1 MPSDQDLGGKAI
13 KHFQSGYN
21 CAQSV
26 LLTLY
31 QYLEPEGNSDLIPK
45 IAAGFGGGI
54 GRCGSTCG
62 ALTGSIMAVGIKYA
76 SNEAGMDKRAETY
89 TKAKKLFKQF
99 ETQNGTVLCRDL
111 IKYDLSNHEQAAKA
125 RQEKVFE
132 KVCANLIKN
141 AIESFLAL
149 ENK

>member
-1 MPSDQDLGGKAI
+1 LSTDQALAEKAV
-13 KHFQSGYN
+13 KYFDSGYN

-31 QYLEPEGNSDLIPK
+31 EHLTPEGKNELVPK

-54 GRCGSTCG
+54 GRCGSVCG

-76 SNEAGMDKRAETY
+76 PNEAGGEKRAEAY
-89 TKAKKLFKQF
+89 ANARALFQQF
-99 ETQNGTVLCRDL
+99 EKQHGTVLCRNL
-111 IKYDLSNHEQAAKA
+111 IKYDLSNPQEAAKA
-125 RQEKVFE
+125 RQEKAFE
-132 KVCANLIKN
+132 KVCFKLIKSS
-141 AIESFLAL
+141 IENFLAL